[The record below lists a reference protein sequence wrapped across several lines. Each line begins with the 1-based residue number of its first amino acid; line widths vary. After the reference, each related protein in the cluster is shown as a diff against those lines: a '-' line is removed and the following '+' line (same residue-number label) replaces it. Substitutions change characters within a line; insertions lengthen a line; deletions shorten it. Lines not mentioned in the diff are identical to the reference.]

1 MSVDMLLIDEQVTLI
16 TFFYTHPQDH
26 QLDPEWKMIRPDL
39 GRIEKWV
46 LRNAFDDEDKPYLP
60 KVCFCAFQKTKIILP
75 LLSLPEATSFVDV
88 LFMRH
93 RSPMTIPLNS
103 NNINKPPNASPLLTT
118 SLPSIDIARPR
129 VLESMS
135 KKEVRYAIS
144 YESDVDT

>member
-1 MSVDMLLIDEQVTLI
+1 MSVDMLLIDE
-16 TFFYTHPQDH
+16 QDH

-39 GRIEKWV
+39 GRIEKLV

-60 KVCFCAFQKTKIILP
+60 KDCSIINMLAKKKIILP
-75 LLSLPEATSFVDV
+75 FLSLPEATSFVDV